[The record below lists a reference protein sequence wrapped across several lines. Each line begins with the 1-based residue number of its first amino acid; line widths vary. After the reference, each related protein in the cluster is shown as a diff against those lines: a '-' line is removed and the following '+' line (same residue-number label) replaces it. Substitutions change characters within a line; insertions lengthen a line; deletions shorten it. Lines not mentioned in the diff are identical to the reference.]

1 MGNRYAYVGVRP
13 SDCVNAPCFIVLNYG
28 CKRTVSDCTRLVISS
43 LQQSML
49 SNMINKGN
57 LYFLTF
63 VDITRLVDV
72 QNMLKTSHFLET
84 KWLSLGLQLG
94 LLMNTL
100 KKVDAQHERDVNRC
114 LLECLSLWL
123 QRVDKVDEKGGPTWD
138 ALANALSNIGENVC
152 ADNARQKSK

>member
-1 MGNRYAYVGVRP
+1 MVKKT
-13 SDCVNAPCFIVLNYG
+13 IW
-28 CKRTVSDCTRLVISS
+28 T
-43 LQQSML
+43 
-49 SNMINKGN
+49 
-57 LYFLTF
+57 FLTF

-94 LLMNTL
+94 LLMDTL
-100 KKVDAQHERDVNRC
+100 KRIDEQYGRDVTRC

-123 QRVDKVDEKGGPTWD
+123 RRVDKVDEKGGLTWD
-138 ALANALSNIGENVC
+138 TLATALANIGENVC